1 MLFNNLNS
9 DDLMSNEEVIKELQ
23 EMGVQI
29 IYKPMALVPDTLE
42 SSMLLGEKSF
52 GLVEMD
58 IHEALRKIKIRRS
71 VVGDPFS

>member
-1 MLFNNLNS
+1 MLLNKLNS
-9 DDLMSNEEVIKELQ
+9 EDLMSNEEVIKELQ

-29 IYKPMALVPDTLE
+29 IHKPMALVPDTLE

-58 IHEALRKIKIRRS
+58 IHEALSKIKIRRS